1 MPELGQDSKDLYFGG
16 FCDANSAL
24 HLLPVAGAARTHPAL
39 PAAPGLSPV
48 QNQTEL
54 GFVGGDVSPAL
65 QICWH

>member
-1 MPELGQDSKDLYFGG
+1 MPELGQDSKDLYFGV

-24 HLLPVAGAARTHPAL
+24 HLLPAAGAARTHPAL